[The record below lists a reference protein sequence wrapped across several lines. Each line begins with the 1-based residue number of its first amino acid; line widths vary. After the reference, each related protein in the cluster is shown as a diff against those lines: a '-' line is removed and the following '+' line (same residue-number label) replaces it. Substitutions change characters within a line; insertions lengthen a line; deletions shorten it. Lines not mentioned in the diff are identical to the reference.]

1 MKENQQEEIGKKII
15 FEEKESKNVSKLT
28 LKSHKPYLSP
38 PKNPDRC

>member
-1 MKENQQEEIGKKII
+1 MKENQEEEKKII

-38 PKNPDRC
+38 PKDPNR